1 MIFEL
6 LFIVLVT
13 FIFQYLVA
21 FAVESSL
28 KIKNNSLET
37 LDLHNFL

>member
-28 KIKNNSLET
+28 KIKNNSVET
-37 LDLHNFL
+37 FILNDFM

>member
-6 LFIVLVT
+6 LFILLVT

-21 FAVESSL
+21 FTVESSL
-28 KIKNNSLET
+28 KIKNNSVKT
-37 LDLHNFL
+37 FIVNDFM